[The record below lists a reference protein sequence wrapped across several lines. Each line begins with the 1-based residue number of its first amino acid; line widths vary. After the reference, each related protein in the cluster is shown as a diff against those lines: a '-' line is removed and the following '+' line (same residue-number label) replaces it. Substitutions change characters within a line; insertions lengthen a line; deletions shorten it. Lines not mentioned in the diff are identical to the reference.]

1 MTLEQVEPLICS
13 RLADIKSAFMA
24 VDPDGTGLVNTEE
37 FRQVLESL
45 LCISQNQL
53 DTVLNEVR
61 GSFTFHSVHMKVRGQ
76 GLSKTLQ

>member
-37 FRQVLESL
+37 FRQVLENL

-61 GSFTFHSVHMKVRGQ
+61 GSFTFHSVHTEVRGQ
-76 GLSKTLQ
+76 GLSKTL